1 MMMLLPLEDHQRRLL
16 EYRGMGPEEGGANGV
31 FFRQILNEDLS
42 CASYVIADG
51 GEAAVV
57 DPKWEI
63 EDYLRIAEGNNTR
76 ISQILEAGAPS
87 S

>member
-16 EYRGMGPEEGGANGV
+16 EYRGMGPEEGANGV